1 MVAPMIELRISAKGQ
16 DDLRDQVAD
25 AAEMIGAQTSLDD
38 FPLADVI
45 EYARRRL
52 NDLGLDLE
60 VTGGALP
67 EELEP

>member
-1 MVAPMIELRISAKGQ
+1 MFAPMIEIRISAKGQ

-25 AAEMIGAQTSLDD
+25 AAEMIGAQTSLGD

-60 VTGGALP
+60 VTGGTIP
-67 EELEP
+67 EGVD